1 MSAPRTYLRPMQG
14 WWRRNAFYRWY
25 MVREL
30 TCVAVSVYALELLT
44 GLWRLTQGRDAF
56 EAWRAAL
63 ASPLAIAGNALVFA
77 LIAYHAWSWFAVM
90 PKTMPFVRVGG
101 RRVPDRLI
109 VAGAVGAAVVASI
122 LVFVLVAGR

>member
-1 MSAPRTYLRPMQG
+1 MSAPRTYVRPMQG

-25 MVREL
+25 MLREL
-30 TCVAVSVYALELLT
+30 TCIAVFAYGLELLT

-63 ASPLAIAGNALVFA
+63 ASPFAIAANGVVFA
-77 LIAYHAWSWFAVM
+77 LIAYHAWTWLAVI
-90 PKTMPFVRVGG
+90 PKTMPFVRLGG
-101 RRVPDRLI
+101 RRVPDTLF
-109 VAGAVGAAVVASI
+109 VAGAFGAAAVASI